1 MNTVQLKMFILD
13 ALGQSLELK
22 GEEEAKAYAQWAF
35 DWTMEE
41 AEIASADPPVILHP
55 VN

>member
-22 GEEEAKAYAQWAF
+22 EVEEAKSYAQWAF
-35 DWTMEE
+35 DWTMED
-41 AEIASADPPVILHP
+41 AEVSPVDPPTQLHP